1 MIPWFVLAAY
11 DLIMPHFFWLALV
24 GSWFFSWIVL
34 GFRGAGLSPK
44 SKVWTSTNW
53 MFGSF
58 YSSLKGVG
66 ILRVVLSVSGFDALP
81 ALSALVD
88 MLSFCGVE
96 TDLASAAWP
105 RLMFYLAGLGLLLDP
120 AWAAPLAAPPAE
132 LARTPDV
139 GELEWPWWLL
149 CAAPLPP
156 RFGDL

>member
-1 MIPWFVLAAY
+1 
-11 DLIMPHFFWLALV
+11 
-24 GSWFFSWIVL
+24 
-34 GFRGAGLSPK
+34 
-44 SKVWTSTNW
+44 

-66 ILRVVLSVSGFDALP
+66 ILRAELSVSGFDALP

-96 TDLASAAWP
+96 TDLASAAP

-132 LARTPDV
+132 LARTPAV
-139 GELEWPWWLL
+139 GELE
-149 CAAPLPP
+149 
-156 RFGDL
+156 